1 MSVYAVSEEEPTIP
15 NTKPIAAP
23 TPTDLTNIAPHPVSP
38 EFSPEFSPHIATAEP
53 PSTNTSDS
61 KVHKDPNNNQDESQ
75 HNNQANTPNNNDDH
89 DDHDDHDVDGN
100 NDGTT
105 EKPPMRH
112 NNNKKNSSKKSVCRK
127 SCARCYRFWSRW
139 DTVYHPYPST
149 STKCCDQCSWTFMLC
164 GGGPL
169 RYFVWPLLIPL
180 LLRIFADE
188 KACPYQPACP
198 SFIPVPFSNQTTT
211 GVLWNGTHV
220 ANGTTY
226 TGNAT
231 TATDAAQAAQAATI
245 AVHDANDASNSNS
258 TTVGDCSN
266 SGHYNTTT
274 TCQLFNLSNA
284 YTEDWNGGYWFL
296 WSDLLELGYKF
307 TCTSMFFVFFL

>member
-1 MSVYAVSEEEPTIP
+1 
-15 NTKPIAAP
+15 
-23 TPTDLTNIAPHPVSP
+23 
-38 EFSPEFSPHIATAEP
+38 
-53 PSTNTSDS
+53 
-61 KVHKDPNNNQDESQ
+61 
-75 HNNQANTPNNNDDH
+75 
-89 DDHDDHDVDGN
+89 
-100 NDGTT
+100 
-105 EKPPMRH
+105 
-112 NNNKKNSSKKSVCRK
+112 
-127 SCARCYRFWSRW
+127 
-139 DTVYHPYPST
+139 
-149 STKCCDQCSWTFMLC
+149 MLC

-296 WSDLLELGYKF
+296 WSNLLELGYKF
-307 TCTSMFFVFFL
+307 TCTSMFFVFFFL

>member
-1 MSVYAVSEEEPTIP
+1 
-15 NTKPIAAP
+15 
-23 TPTDLTNIAPHPVSP
+23 
-38 EFSPEFSPHIATAEP
+38 
-53 PSTNTSDS
+53 
-61 KVHKDPNNNQDESQ
+61 
-75 HNNQANTPNNNDDH
+75 
-89 DDHDDHDVDGN
+89 
-100 NDGTT
+100 
-105 EKPPMRH
+105 
-112 NNNKKNSSKKSVCRK
+112 
-127 SCARCYRFWSRW
+127 
-139 DTVYHPYPST
+139 
-149 STKCCDQCSWTFMLC
+149 MLC

-296 WSDLLELGYKF
+296 WSNLLELGYKF
-307 TCTSMFFVFFL
+307 TCTSMFFVFFFVARPQCFSFHAQRQPQTLTTTTTTTTFCSAPPTPPNTRYNG